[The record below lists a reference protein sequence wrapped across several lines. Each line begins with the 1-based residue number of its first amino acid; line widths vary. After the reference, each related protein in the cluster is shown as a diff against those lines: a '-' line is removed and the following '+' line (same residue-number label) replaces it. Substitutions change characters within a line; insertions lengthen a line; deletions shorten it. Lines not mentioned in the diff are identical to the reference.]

1 MESEG
6 VSTNTSN
13 ESQLAVSY
21 SYGKVANTLQAST
34 GVSYKRPKFVEKL
47 EKKFSWDRGNVET
60 IDEIDRVSGVSAT
73 KPEYYDGTRNLKYFS
88 EICAKLN
95 KLPDSCAKQENC
107 GWCYSTNTCIH
118 GTSEGPADNCL
129 PRHFLHKGK
138 QI

>member
-21 SYGKVANTLQAST
+21 SYGKVANSLTSST
-34 GVSYKRPKFVEKL
+34 AVSYKRPKFVEKL
-47 EKKFSWDRGNVET
+47 DQKFSWDRGNVET
-60 IDEIDRVSGVSAT
+60 IEEIDRVSGVSA
-73 KPEYYDGTRNLKYFS
+73 KSDYYDGTRNLKYIS

-95 KLPDSCAKQENC
+95 KLPDACAKHDNC
-107 GWCYSTNTCIH
+107 GWCYSSNSCIH
-118 GTSEGPADNCL
+118 GTEEGPADSCL